1 MKKKIRIRLLVVILL
16 LALLIGMI
24 GLASAKYT
32 QTISINGKITFSA
45 RLADSIA
52 VQEHKAVRQAD
63 GTYVLHDGSTKPG
76 SEETYPNEIVNSN
89 AYTLIPGVYIPKDP
103 HIVISGKTPIE
114 AYLYIEIVDKLDTV
128 TIDGKSVKLID
139 YSVENCW
146 EESAAFAAKHG
157 GKVYVYTGSDNT
169 PYKLNSTPADPIYIL
184 ENNQVTVS
192 QYVKSYNI
200 TADSDQDTLS
210 FYAYLVETASN
221 N

>member
-32 QTISINGKITFSA
+32 QTISIEGKITFSA

-52 VQEHKAVRQAD
+52 VQEHEAVRQ
-63 GTYVLHDGSTKPG
+63 TDGSYQLNNAATASHVTK
-76 SEETYPNEIVNSN
+76 NS
-89 AYTLIPGVYIPKDP
+89 YVLIPGLDIPKDP

-146 EESAAFAAKHG
+146 KESAAFAAKHG
-157 GKVYVYTGSDNT
+157 GKVYVYTGDDDEPDKLIAT
-169 PYKLNSTPADPIYIL
+169 PQTPIYIL
-184 ENNQVTVS
+184 AGNKVTVS
-192 QYVKSYNI
+192 QYVKSHNI

-210 FYAYLVETASN
+210 FYAYLVETVSKN
-221 N
+221 